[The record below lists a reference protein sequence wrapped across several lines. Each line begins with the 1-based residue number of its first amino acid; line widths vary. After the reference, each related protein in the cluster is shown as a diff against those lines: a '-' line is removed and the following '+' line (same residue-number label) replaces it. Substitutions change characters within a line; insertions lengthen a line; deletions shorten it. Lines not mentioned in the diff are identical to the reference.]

1 MSKAYGA
8 LIDVLGGPQAFLQ
21 FRMMENG
28 TYEKLAKANGDAI
41 RGLSPKISSWNTGT
55 PAILLIYH
63 FLFLMFLQSLHFLF
77 ASLCP
82 LRNTHCLS
90 YVNIGQYRR
99 LLCF

>member
-41 RGLSPKISSWNTGT
+41 RGLSPKISSWNTGECR
-55 PAILLIYH
+55 
-63 FLFLMFLQSLHFLF
+63 S
-77 ASLCP
+77 
-82 LRNTHCLS
+82 
-90 YVNIGQYRR
+90 
-99 LLCF
+99 